1 MREFAAAPLPE
12 DPSQPPLLWQYFQQL
27 PVARDQ
33 ERAYEMLAEVHGD
46 SWVDEAAIN
55 LPHASPGMVRPLVDG
70 LQRAGRKDDL
80 LVHYGGLLARPL
92 RAPALL
98 VTLARVF
105 ESGLLPEG
113 FATAPQRVHALLT
126 LASNLNEA
134 RRGNAFLTRVHQ
146 RLADL
151 LTSGAKPLLR
161 RLLADSDAA
170 TLRSLQTVL
179 ARGVDPQID
188 GMMTDI
194 ALEKDRHF
202 FAHELVPYWQGNSIL
217 TTRSGL
223 NRRYAELHELREVK
237 IPANQDAIGRAASF
251 GDLSENSEWEAA
263 IAEQR
268 NLTQRAMEIE
278 AELRSAELIE
288 NAAMPEDTACPG
300 ARVRYLDLGSDREH
314 QIQILGPWD
323 DHLGEDVVSYR
334 APLAAGLLGKHP
346 GEEANLE
353 LPGGKIHIRLV
364 AVAPV
369 ELV

>member
-1 MREFAAAPLPE
+1 MC
-12 DPSQPPLLWQYFQQL
+12 S
-27 PVARDQ
+27 
-33 ERAYEMLAEVHGD
+33 
-46 SWVDEAAIN
+46 
-55 LPHASPGMVRPLVDG
+55 
-70 LQRAGRKDDL
+70 
-80 LVHYGGLLARPL
+80 
-92 RAPALL
+92 
-98 VTLARVF
+98 
-105 ESGLLPEG
+105 
-113 FATAPQRVHALLT
+113 
-126 LASNLNEA
+126 
-134 RRGNAFLTRVHQ
+134 
-146 RLADL
+146 
-151 LTSGAKPLLR
+151 AKPLLR

-202 FAHELVPYWQGNSIL
+202 FAHELVPFWQGNSIL

-223 NRRYAELHELREVK
+223 NRRSAELHELREVK

-364 AVAPV
+364 AVEPV